1 MTIFRS
7 LSDTHE
13 LVDSF
18 TRPAS
23 TMLPVS
29 RLRDDPHGEQ
39 ARWQAIVE
47 MGWLAISLPE
57 EAGGIGLSALEEVLA
72 AQSFGRQLISTN
84 YPATVIAAHA
94 FHRANDSDAV
104 ATLLTGQARAAFALH
119 GRAQGAGS
127 AIDAE
132 GATYLVAFTGE
143 GVEIRANGPLEID
156 DDVHWG
162 RTVFT
167 APAGEPLLVDTSADT
182 AIRGRLLIAAL
193 LAGISAESCER
204 GVEYAKVREQ
214 FGQPIGAFQAVKH
227 HCANMAIMAHAA
239 KELTIF
245 AALSYTEGQDAAGSQ
260 ADAALN
266 LALRA
271 ARENAGTNIQVH
283 GGMGFSAE
291 CDAHLF
297 LKAARLLDAACGGLS
312 ESRRRLVDYSC
323 V

>member
-7 LSDTHE
+7 LSDVHE

-18 TRPAS
+18 TRPVR

-29 RLRDDPHGEQ
+29 RLRDDPDGEQ
-39 ARWQAIVE
+39 IRWQAIVE
-47 MGWLAISLPE
+47 LGWLGISVPE
-57 EAGGIGLSALEEVLA
+57 DAGGIGLSALEEVLA

-94 FHRANDSDAV
+94 FHKAGDNDIVGA
-104 ATLLTGQARAAFALH
+104 LLAGEARAAFALH
-119 GRAQGAGS
+119 GSAPAAGR

-132 GATYLVAFTGE
+132 GATYLVALTGE
-143 GVEIRANGPLEID
+143 GIEIRANGPLDID
-156 DDVHWG
+156 DDVHWERPIFG
-162 RTVFT
+162 T
-167 APAGEPLLVDTSADT
+167 AIEEALLLDTSGET
-182 AIRGRLLIAAL
+182 AVRGRLLIAAL
-193 LAGISAESCER
+193 LAGIAAECCER
-204 GVEYAKVREQ
+204 AVEYAKVREQ

-239 KELTIF
+239 KELTTF
-245 AALSYTEGQDAAGSQ
+245 AALAFTEGQDAAGSQ

-312 ESRRRLVDYSC
+312 ESRRRLMHYS
-323 V
+323 

>member
-7 LSDTHE
+7 LGDTHE

-18 TRPAS
+18 TRPAR
-23 TMLPVS
+23 TVLPVS
-29 RLRDDPHGEQ
+29 RLRDDPDGEQ
-39 ARWQAIVE
+39 TRWQTIVE
-47 MGWLAISLPE
+47 MGWLGISVPE

-94 FHRANDSDAV
+94 FHQAGDSDTV
-104 ATLLTGQARAAFALH
+104 AALLTGGARAAFALH
-119 GRAQGAGS
+119 AHAQGAGA

-132 GATYLVAFTGE
+132 GATHLVTLTGE
-143 GVEIRANGPLEID
+143 GVEIRANGPFEIK

-162 RTVFT
+162 RPVFG
-167 APAGEPLLVDTSADT
+167 APAGEPLFVDASPDT
-182 AIRGRLLIAAL
+182 AVRGRLLIAAL
-193 LAGISAESCER
+193 LAGIAAECCER

-239 KELTIF
+239 KELTTF
-245 AALSYTEGQDAAGSQ
+245 AALAFTEGQDGAGSQ

-312 ESRRRLVDYSC
+312 ESRRRLMHYS
-323 V
+323 

>member
-7 LSDTHE
+7 LGDTHE

-18 TRPAS
+18 TRPVR
-23 TMLPVS
+23 TVLPVS
-29 RLRDDPHGEQ
+29 RLRDDPDGE
-39 ARWQAIVE
+39 ANRWQSIVDL
-47 MGWLAISLPE
+47 GWLGISVPE

-72 AQSFGRQLISTN
+72 AQDFGRQLISTN

-94 FHRANDSDAV
+94 FHKAGDGDAV
-104 ATLLTGQARAAFALH
+104 AALLAGEARAAFALH
-119 GRAQGAGS
+119 GHEQGAGR

-132 GATYLVAFTGE
+132 GATHLVALTRE
-143 GVEIRANGPLEID
+143 GVEIRTNGALEID

-162 RTVFT
+162 RPVFA
-167 APAGEPLLVDTSADT
+167 APAHEPLLVDASPDT

-193 LAGISAESCER
+193 LAGIAAECCER

-239 KELTIF
+239 KELTTF
-245 AALSYTEGQDAAGSQ
+245 AALAFTEGHAEAERE

-291 CDAHLF
+291 CDAHLY

-312 ESRRRLVDYSC
+312 ESRRRLMQHK
-323 V
+323 

>member
-7 LSDTHE
+7 LGDAHE

-18 TRPAS
+18 TRPVR

-29 RLRDDPHGEQ
+29 RFRDDPDGEQ
-39 ARWQAIVE
+39 NRWQAIVE
-47 MGWLAISLPE
+47 LGWLGISVPE
-57 EAGGIGLSALEEVLA
+57 EAGGIGLSAIEEVLA

-94 FHRANDSDAV
+94 FHKAGDDDTVQA
-104 ATLLTGQARAAFALH
+104 LLAGEARAAFAL
-119 GRAQGAGS
+119 QGNAPGARS

-132 GATYLVAFTGE
+132 GATYLVALTGK
-143 GVEIRANGPLEID
+143 GIEICTSGSLEID

-162 RTVFT
+162 RTIFST
-167 APAGEPLLVDTSADT
+167 PANEPLLLDASPDT
-182 AIRGRLLIAAL
+182 AIRSRLLIAAL
-193 LAGISAESCER
+193 LAGIATECCER

-227 HCANMAIMAHAA
+227 HCADMAIMAHAA
-239 KELTIF
+239 KELTTS
-245 AALSYTEGQDAAGSQ
+245 AALAFTEGHAEAGRE

-271 ARENAGTNIQVH
+271 ARHNAGKNIQVH

-291 CDAHLF
+291 CDAHLY

-312 ESRRRLVDYSC
+312 ENRRRLISYS
-323 V
+323 